1 MKLKNKTTLLAA
13 AIALASVS
21 YLPSASASTLLSLT
35 NDDSVGYA
43 SKIYG
48 TGAFTDFF
56 DFKVNGSAFSI
67 NATGNSTTFSGLSKG
82 TELYSFNLY
91 DALHTNVIETG
102 VVTSTGLDTGW
113 AFSSKFS
120 KSPLLENTVYSI
132 GVTGFEHSTKGSYSA
147 SFTVSPVSAV
157 PLPGAVWMMLT
168 GMIGLL
174 GYQARNKKTA

>member
-1 MKLKNKTTLLAA
+1 MNLKNKTTLLAA
-13 AIALASVS
+13 AIALAGVS
-21 YLPSASASTLLSLT
+21 YLPSASASTLNLS

-43 SKIYG
+43 SKINAFG
-48 TGAFTDFF
+48 KFTDFY
-56 DFKVNGSAFSI
+56 DFTVNGSAFSI

-82 TELYSFNLY
+82 TELWTFNLY

-102 VVTSTGLDTGW
+102 FVTSTGLNNGW

-147 SFTVSPVSAV
+147 SFTVAPVSAV

-168 GMIGLL
+168 GMIGLF